1 VQRRRQRSEDEAQ
14 ARVYLETQSCG
25 RVILASD
32 IAAAREVITDGETGV
47 LFRMGDAAD
56 LAAGMLRLT
65 NDAELR
71 AIIGRRARRR
81 IAAHAMPIIVRAYLD
96 VFADGVAPHCC

>member
-1 VQRRRQRSEDEAQ
+1 MPSEDEAQ

-56 LAAGMLRLT
+56 LAASMLRLAH
-65 NDAELR
+65 DAELR
-71 AIIGRRARRR
+71 ATIGRRARRC
-81 IAAHAMPIIVRAYLD
+81 ITAHAMPTIVRAYLD
-96 VFADGVAPHCC
+96 VFADVVARHCC